1 MKAEFVFPDDGDR
14 LLLKKKQTTLR
25 MPNVLYE
32 ALRTMSKRTGI
43 PIHSLILFALNIRAG
58 VLYSTL
64 QLPK

>member
-1 MKAEFVFPDDGDR
+1 ME
-14 LLLKKKQTTLR
+14 LKRKQTTLR
-25 MPNVLYE
+25 MPNELYE

-58 VLYSTL
+58 VLCSTL